1 MTYRMCYYPDNCAST
16 RNMCY

>member
-1 MTYRMCYYPDNCAST
+1 MTYRMCYYPDNFAST